1 MNVADITGLRKAA
14 ILLLTMDEE
23 LSKEVLKDLDQ
34 EEIEAI
40 GKEIAKLK
48 FVPDDVVRLVHNDFM
63 KKLDKSG
70 ASVADGENKFKEL
83 IKKSFGGDKAEMYI
97 DSMESKQGIPG
108 EFLKTCDPR
117 LLANTVRG
125 EHPQTIAL
133 IFSTLNSKKACE
145 AIGFLPAKIQG
156 EVVTRM
162 AYMERVDQAVLR
174 DIENVLR
181 DELQSVGFGEGR
193 QLGGVEVVAN
203 ILNQMDKTLE
213 EDLLGKIEE
222 SNPELA
228 ERIKQLMFTFE
239 DLLQLD
245 DKGIQVLLKE
255 ISSEDLSI
263 ALKGASDAIKG
274 KIFGNM
280 SERASAMLKEDLEAM
295 GPVRLSDV
303 EQAQVKIA
311 MTAKRL
317 DSEGKIALS
326 RGNEKF
332 V

>member
-23 LSKEVLKDLDQ
+23 LSKEVLKDLDK

-48 FVPDDVVRLVHNDFM
+48 FVPDDLVRVVHNDFI

-70 ASVADGENKFKEL
+70 ASVADGENKFKDL

-97 DSMESKQGIPG
+97 DSMESKQGVPG

-125 EHPQTIAL
+125 EHPQTVAL
-133 IFSTLNSKKACE
+133 VFSILSSKKACE
-145 AIGFLPAKIQG
+145 AIGFLPEKIQG
-156 EVVTRM
+156 EVITRM
-162 AYMERVDQAVLR
+162 AYMERVDQTVLR
-174 DIENVLR
+174 DVEDVLR
-181 DELQSVGFGEGR
+181 DELQSVGLGEGR

-213 EDLLGKIEE
+213 EDILGKLEE
-222 SNPELA
+222 SSPELA

-274 KIFGNM
+274 KIFANM

-317 DSEGKIALS
+317 DGEGKIAIS

>member
-1 MNVADITGLRKAA
+1 MNPADITGLRKAA

-23 LSKEVLKDLDQ
+23 LSKEVLKELDK

-40 GKEIAKLK
+40 GQEIAKLK
-48 FVPDDVVRLVHNDFM
+48 FVPDDMVRLVHNDFI

-70 ASVADGENKFKEL
+70 ASVADGEHKFKEL
-83 IKKSFGGDKAEMYI
+83 IKKSFGDDKAEMYI
-97 DSMESKQGIPG
+97 DSMGTKQGTPG

-133 IFSTLNSKKACE
+133 IFSILSSKKACE
-145 AIGFLPAKIQG
+145 AIGLLPEKIQG
-156 EVVTRM
+156 EVITRM
-162 AYMERVDQAVLR
+162 AYMERVDQSVLQ

-181 DELQSVGFGEGR
+181 EELQYVGFGEGR
-193 QLGGVEVVAN
+193 QLGGVDVVAN

-213 EDLLGKIEE
+213 EDILGKLEE

-274 KIFGNM
+274 KIFANM
-280 SERASAMLKEDLEAM
+280 SERASSMLKEDLEAM

-317 DSEGKIALS
+317 DGEGKIAIS

-332 V
+332 L

>member
-1 MNVADITGLRKAA
+1 MNVVDITGLRKAA
-14 ILLLTMDEE
+14 ILLITMDEE
-23 LSKEVLKDLDQ
+23 LSKEVLKELDK

-48 FVPDDVVRLVHNDFM
+48 FVPDDLVRLVHNDFV
-63 KKLDKSG
+63 KKLDKNG
-70 ASVADGENKFKEL
+70 AAVADGQNKFKDL

-97 DSMESKQGIPG
+97 DSIEAKQGVPG

-117 LLANTVRG
+117 LLANTIRG

-133 IFSTLNSKKACE
+133 IFSILSSKKACE
-145 AIGFLPAKIQG
+145 AIGHLPEKIQG

-162 AYMERVDQAVLR
+162 AFMERVDQTVLR

-181 DELQSVGFGEGR
+181 DELQSVAFGEGR

-213 EDLLGKIEE
+213 EDILSKLED

-239 DLLQLD
+239 DLSQLD
-245 DKGIQVLLKE
+245 DKGIQILLKE

-263 ALKGASDAIKG
+263 ALKGASDVIKG
-274 KIFGNM
+274 KIFANM

-317 DSEGKIALS
+317 DGEGKIAIS

>member
-23 LSKEVLKDLDQ
+23 LSKEVLKELDR

-40 GKEIAKLK
+40 GKEISRLK
-48 FVPDDVVRLVHNDFM
+48 FVPDDLVRLVHGDFI

-70 ASVADGENKFKEL
+70 ASVADGQNRFKDL

-97 DSMESKQGIPG
+97 DSMESKQGTPG

-133 IFSTLNSKKACE
+133 IFSILSSKKACE
-145 AIGFLPAKIQG
+145 AVGLLPEKIQG
-156 EVVTRM
+156 EVITRM
-162 AYMERVDQAVLR
+162 AYMERVDQSVLR

-181 DELQSVGFGEGR
+181 DELQSVVFGEGR

-213 EDLLGKIEE
+213 EDILGKLEE

-239 DLLQLD
+239 DLSQLD
-245 DKGIQVLLKE
+245 DKGIQILLKE

-274 KIFGNM
+274 KIFANM
-280 SERASAMLKEDLEAM
+280 SERAAAMLKEDLEAM

-317 DSEGKIALS
+317 DSEGKIAIS

-332 V
+332 I

>member
-14 ILLLTMDEE
+14 ILLLTMDED
-23 LSKEVLKDLDQ
+23 LSKEVLKDLER

-48 FVPDDVVRLVHNDFM
+48 FVPDDLVRLVHGDFI

-70 ASVADGENKFKEL
+70 ASVADGENKFKDL

-97 DSMESKQGIPG
+97 DSMEAKQGVPG

-117 LLANTVRG
+117 LLANTIRG

-133 IFSTLNSKKACE
+133 IFSILTSKKACE
-145 AIGFLPAKIQG
+145 AVSLLPEKIQG
-156 EVVTRM
+156 EVITRM
-162 AYMERVDQAVLR
+162 AYMERVDQTVLR

-181 DELQSVGFGEGR
+181 DELQSVVFGEGR

-203 ILNQMDKTLE
+203 IMNQMDKALE
-213 EDLLGKIEE
+213 EDLLGRLEE

-228 ERIKQLMFTFE
+228 EKIKQLMFTFE
-239 DLLQLD
+239 DLSQLD
-245 DKGIQVLLKE
+245 DKGIQILLKE

-263 ALKGASDAIKG
+263 ALKGASDTIKT
-274 KIFGNM
+274 KIFANM

-317 DSEGKIALS
+317 DGEGKIAIS
-326 RGNEKF
+326 RGNEQF